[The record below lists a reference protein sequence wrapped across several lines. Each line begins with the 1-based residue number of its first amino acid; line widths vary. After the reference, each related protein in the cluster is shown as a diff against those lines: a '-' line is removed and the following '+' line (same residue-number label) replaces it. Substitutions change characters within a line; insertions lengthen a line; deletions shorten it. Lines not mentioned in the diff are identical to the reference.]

1 MKINYERPEVLE
13 IALEAQN
20 VLCGSGLSTAS
31 PASIEEWQ
39 EETITWLK

>member
-31 PASIEEWQ
+31 PASIEDWQ
-39 EETITWLK
+39 EETITWQK

>member
-20 VLCGSGLSTAS
+20 ILCGSEFPTAS
-31 PASIEEWQ
+31 ASLIEEWQ
-39 EETITWLK
+39 EEPITW

>member
-20 VLCGSGLSTAS
+20 ILCGSDFFLQAS

-39 EETITWLK
+39 EETITW

>member
-20 VLCGSGLSTAS
+20 ILCWSYFATASTAS
-31 PASIEEWQ
+31 IEDWQ
-39 EETITWLK
+39 EETITC

>member
-20 VLCGSGLSTAS
+20 ILCGSELFPTAS
-31 PASIEEWQ
+31 PASIEDWQ
-39 EETITWLK
+39 EEKITW

>member
-20 VLCGSGLSTAS
+20 VLCGSGLPTTS
-31 PASIEEWQ
+31 PASIEAWE
-39 EETITWLK
+39 EETITWQK

>member
-20 VLCGSGLSTAS
+20 ILCGSFPTAS
-31 PASIEEWQ
+31 PASIEDWQ
-39 EETITWLK
+39 EEKITW

>member
-20 VLCGSGLSTAS
+20 ILCGSDFPTAN
-31 PASIEEWQ
+31 PASIEDWQ
-39 EETITWLK
+39 EEKITW

>member
-20 VLCGSGLSTAS
+20 VLCGSGEFPTAS

-39 EETITWLK
+39 EETITW

>member
-20 VLCGSGLSTAS
+20 VLCGSEFPTAS
-31 PASIEEWQ
+31 ATSIEEWQ
-39 EETITWLK
+39 EETITW

>member
-20 VLCGSGLSTAS
+20 VLCGSNYPAAS
-31 PASIEEWQ
+31 ATSIEEW
-39 EETITWLK
+39 EEEVTIKW

>member
-1 MKINYERPEVLE
+1 MKINYERPEILE

-20 VLCGSGLSTAS
+20 VLCGSGLPTAS

-39 EETITWLK
+39 EEKITW

>member
-20 VLCGSGLSTAS
+20 VLCGSGLPTAS

-39 EETITWLK
+39 EEEITW

>member
-13 IALEAQN
+13 ISLEAQN
-20 VLCGSGLSTAS
+20 ILCGSDFPTAS

-39 EETITWLK
+39 DGETIVW

>member
-20 VLCGSGLSTAS
+20 ILCGSEFPTAS
-31 PASIEEWQ
+31 ASLIEEWQ
-39 EETITWLK
+39 DGETIVW

>member
-20 VLCGSGLSTAS
+20 VLCGSNYPAAS
-31 PASIEEWQ
+31 ATSIEDWQ
-39 EETITWLK
+39 EETITWQK

>member
-20 VLCGSGLSTAS
+20 VLCGSNYPAAS
-31 PASIEEWQ
+31 ASSIDDWQ
-39 EETITWLK
+39 EETITW

>member
-20 VLCGSGLSTAS
+20 VLCGSGFTATS
-31 PASIEEWQ
+31 PNSIEEWQ
-39 EETITWLK
+39 EETITW

>member
-20 VLCGSGLSTAS
+20 ILCGSNY
-31 PASIEEWQ
+31 PAAIATSIEEWQ
-39 EETITWLK
+39 EETITW

>member
-20 VLCGSGLSTAS
+20 ILYGSNYPAAS
-31 PASIEEWQ
+31 ASLIEDWQ
-39 EETITWLK
+39 EEEITW

>member
-13 IALEAQN
+13 IALETQN

-39 EETITWLK
+39 EETITW